1 MSSYNSAEALL
12 ERTGG
17 NYPNGG
23 KKEGVVM
30 GLYTAHDRAIKR
42 IPDYF
47 YTAFAGELFSIYGW
61 SRSKDMFYPDSAP
74 EYVDLGSGTVG
85 WVQAFRAT
93 CQKLEMEWLLKYYED
108 LPWYDSDVF
117 DGIVEQEIGRR
128 FMNRKDDVGNGYY
141 RYLLGREQNRES
153 TDEI

>member
-1 MSSYNSAEALL
+1 MSSCNSVEALL

-47 YTAFAGELFSIYGW
+47 YTAFAGELLSVYGW
-61 SRSKDMFYPDSAP
+61 SRSRDMFYPDSTP
-74 EYVDLGSGTVG
+74 ELYNFETGESVDEGQKSGRKRSVS
-85 WVQAFRAT
+85 Q
-93 CQKLEMEWLLKYYED
+93 QK
-108 LPWYDSDVF
+108 
-117 DGIVEQEIGRR
+117 
-128 FMNRKDDVGNGYY
+128 
-141 RYLLGREQNRES
+141 
-153 TDEI
+153 